1 MTDHNHGTTA
11 PERGHDHGN
20 GPGHDHGSGQ
30 GHDHHHDSAHM
41 DWEDLADHL
50 EGEAEF
56 QTPLLE
62 QATAWLRDL
71 LTEPSGPGPD
81 AVRRVLDVGSGPGV
95 TTCLLAHAFP
105 QAEIVAVDPTEA
117 LLERARDRAA
127 RLGLGDRFRTHVA
140 ELPDGIDGIGD
151 ADLIWSSKALHHVGD
166 QAAAV
171 AALARRLRPGG
182 LLVVSEGG
190 LTSRMLP
197 RDFGIGRP
205 GLQARLDV
213 LLEDWF
219 AEMRAALP
227 GTRGLVE
234 DWPAIL
240 TSAGLRSPLSRSFL
254 LDLPAPLNTS
264 QRAQVTRQ
272 LSRFAQMSGEILD
285 EEDRATL
292 DRLLTPDDPAGIARR
307 PDLFW
312 LSAQTFHTARAS

>member
-1 MTDHNHGTTA
+1 MTDHQHGTTA
-11 PERGHDHGN
+11 PVPDHAHGTGHG
-20 GPGHDHGSGQ
+20 
-30 GHDHHHDSAHM
+30 HHHDSAHM
-41 DWEDLADHL
+41 DWDALAAHL

-71 LTEPSGPGPD
+71 LTRSAGPGPD
-81 AVRRVLDVGSGPGV
+81 AVGRVLDVGSGPGV
-95 TTCLLAHAFP
+95 TSCLLAHAFP
-105 QAEIVAVDPTEA
+105 RAEIVAVDPTEA
-117 LLERARDRAA
+117 LLERARERAA
-127 RLGLGDRFRTHVA
+127 RLGLGDRFRTQVA
-140 ELPDGIDGIGD
+140 ELPDAIDGIGD

-190 LTSRMLP
+190 LAPRMLP

-205 GLQARLDV
+205 GFQTRLDAV
-213 LLEDWF
+213 QDDWF
-219 AEMRAALP
+219 VRMRATLP
-227 GTRGLVE
+227 GARAVVE

-254 LDLPAPLNTS
+254 LDLPAPLDPA

-272 LSRFAQMSGEILD
+272 LSRFAEVIGDGLD

-292 DRLLTPDDPAGIARR
+292 ARLLDPTDPAGIDHRR
-307 PDLFW
+307 DLFW
-312 LSAQTFHTARAS
+312 LSAQTFHTARAA